1 VPEWGEPGDVGG
13 IELVSDRRDWLAS
26 PVRDAALGIV
36 LAAVLVLGS
45 YGEGHPRAVRTGPA
59 K

>member
-1 VPEWGEPGDVGG
+1 MAA
-13 IELVSDRRDWLAS
+13 LAGLAG
-26 PVRDAALGIV
+26 PDAALGIV

-45 YGEGHPRAVRTGPA
+45 YGEGHPLAVRTGPA